1 MADLETD
8 VLVIGLGPA
17 GAAAAITAADRGA
30 HVTVIEKTN
39 ATGGNCRYS
48 GGFIWDVDGP
58 DALAHL
64 EALCFGKTDTA
75 VLAAYLDGLHDVA
88 AWIEGLGGATLPFTP
103 PEGSRELPAWPRLP
117 GADRV
122 SYRLAG
128 SQTGGPGGR
137 ELWRVLGENV
147 ERRVAHVLLEAR
159 AASLLVGHDGR
170 VGGCTV
176 ELRAGELAVHARHAT
191 ILTCGGFEWDTFMRE
206 AYLEPPLVPVG
217 HDGNTGDGI
226 RLAVQV
232 NAALWHMSAFFG
244 WFAFSTEGYD
254 AAFPLDF
261 HAPSFVW
268 VDADG
273 RRFADETGYE
283 VHDRVRAVSTYLPRR
298 ANYPHLPLYAI
309 FDERTR
315 LAGPL
320 NGVVGTPNDYAWSAD
335 NGEELRRGWIV
346 SGTGVGELAAAIGVD
361 GATLSATLESY
372 NAGAAAGSDPEH
384 GRAAETLVPLDLDRL
399 YAIRMLPGVA
409 TASGGPR
416 RDARARVLR
425 EDGQP
430 VPGLFAAGGC
440 GSIWGH
446 LTQFGGGLTDAIV
459 FGRIAGAEAAG
470 G

>member
-1 MADLETD
+1 MAELETD

-30 HVTVIEKTN
+30 HVTVIEKTS

-64 EALCFGKTDTA
+64 EALCFGKTDTR
-75 VLAAYLDGLHDVA
+75 VLAAYLEGLHEVA
-88 AWIEGLGGATLPFTP
+88 GWIEDIGGATFPFAP
-103 PEGSRELPAWPRLP
+103 PEGSRELPGWPRLP
-117 GADRV
+117 AADRV
-122 SYRLAG
+122 NYRLAG
-128 SQTGGPGGR
+128 TQAGGPGGR
-137 ELWRVLGENV
+137 ELWRVLAESV
-147 ERRVAHVLLEAR
+147 ERRVAHVLLQSR
-159 AASLLVGHDGR
+159 AVRLRSGDGGT
-170 VGGCTV
+170 VDGCLV
-176 ELRAGELAVHARHAT
+176 ELRAGELNVRARHGT
-191 ILTCGGFEWDTFMRE
+191 ILACGGFEWDAGMRD

-217 HDGNTGDGI
+217 HPGNTGDGI
-226 RLAVQV
+226 RLAQQV
-232 NAALWHMSAFFG
+232 GAALWHMSAFFG
-244 WFAFSTEGYD
+244 WFAFETDEFD

-261 HAPSFVW
+261 HGPGFIW

-309 FDERTR
+309 FDEPTR

-320 NGVVGTPNDYAWSAD
+320 HGVVGTPNDYRWTAD
-335 NGEELRRGWIV
+335 NAAEVERGWIASAGSV
-346 SGTGVGELAAAIGVD
+346 AGLAEAIGVD
-361 GATLSATLESY
+361 RATLSATIDAY
-372 NAGAAAGSDPEH
+372 NAGAASGDDPEH
-384 GRAAETLVPLDLDRL
+384 GRAAETLVPLELDRL
-399 YAIRMLPGVA
+399 YAIRMVPGVA

-430 VPGLFAAGGC
+430 VPRLFAAGGC

-459 FGRIAGAEAAG
+459 FGRIAGEEAARG
-470 G
+470 

>member
-30 HVTVIEKTN
+30 HVTVIEKTD

-261 HAPSFVW
+261 HGPSFVW

-335 NGEELRRGWIV
+335 NRRGAPARV
-346 SGTGVGELAAAIGVD
+346 DRQRDRRRRARRCDRRRRRDAVGDARVLQRRGRGGQRP
-361 GATLSATLESY
+361 GARTR
-372 NAGAAAGSDPEH
+372 G
-384 GRAAETLVPLDLDRL
+384 
-399 YAIRMLPGVA
+399 
-409 TASGGPR
+409 
-416 RDARARVLR
+416 RDARATRPGPPVR
-425 EDGQP
+425 DPDAARSRDGVGRAP
-430 VPGLFAAGGC
+430 EGRTARASCGRTASLSRACSRPAAAARSGGTSRSSAAG
-440 GSIWGH
+440 
-446 LTQFGGGLTDAIV
+446 
-459 FGRIAGAEAAG
+459 
-470 G
+470 

>member
-103 PEGSRELPAWPRLP
+103 PQGSRELPAWPRFP

-159 AASLLVGHDGR
+159 ATSLLVGHDGR

-217 HDGNTGDGI
+217 HHGNTGDGI

-244 WFAFSTEGYD
+244 WFAFATGYD

-261 HAPSFVW
+261 HGPSFVW

-335 NGEELRRGWIV
+335 NGRSSGAGGSSAGQASASSPLRSASTARRCRRRSSPTTPRPRRAATQSTDARPRRSCHSTWTACTR
-346 SGTGVGELAAAIGVD
+346 SGCCPESRRRRAGPGGTHARASCERTASLSRACSRPAAAARSG
-361 GATLSATLESY
+361 GTSRSS
-372 NAGAAAGSDPEH
+372 AAG
-384 GRAAETLVPLDLDRL
+384 
-399 YAIRMLPGVA
+399 
-409 TASGGPR
+409 
-416 RDARARVLR
+416 
-425 EDGQP
+425 
-430 VPGLFAAGGC
+430 
-440 GSIWGH
+440 
-446 LTQFGGGLTDAIV
+446 
-459 FGRIAGAEAAG
+459 
-470 G
+470 